1 MAAHDAH
8 GRPVVT
14 PPLNH
19 ELSDADPSPVLR
31 FLAFLVVT
39 TALIAWMVV
48 FFYNFLERR
57 EAAEKTARYPMS
69 LSGGERPLPAP
80 PRLQNYP
87 FQDIKA
93 LRQHDKPL
101 LGTYQWIDKN
111 AGTVRIPV
119 DRAMDLLAE
128 RGLPYRKA
136 GQPSAVPPPPRPG
149 AQPSAAPAGAGPGAS
164 GASAASSGAHH
175 AQTGASSG
183 RQPTAASPPRP

>member
-1 MAAHDAH
+1 MGRNDDMAAHETH

-19 ELSDADPSPVLR
+19 ELSDADPRPVLR
-31 FLAFLVVT
+31 FLVFLVVIT
-39 TALIAWMVV
+39 CLIAWMVV

-69 LSGGERPLPAP
+69 LSGGERPLPPA

-87 FQDIKA
+87 FQDIKQ

-101 LGTYQWIDKN
+101 LGSYEWIDKN

-136 GQPSAVPPPPRPG
+136 GQPSAVTPD
-149 AQPSAAPAGAGPGAS
+149 APSAAPAGGSA
-164 GASAASSGAHH
+164 GASAASSGS
-175 AQTGASSG
+175 QTSTGTSSG
-183 RQPTAASPPRP
+183 RRPTTGSPPKP